1 MGNTIKDS
9 NRPDA
14 CWEYLMIIQ
23 SISSQEQLESVCWF
37 ISDAA
42 PDQGNFLN
50 MSQVA
55 CLLELCTS
63 TSKELRIYS
72 EDESEIWSLPKT
84 EAAGNSILLIFS
96 QDHLDNL
103 EAPLHFLLP
112 LADLYV
118 HLYKPQPLKSCS
130 KSWGE
135 SLGQVT
141 NWCLLQELGWEGK
154 LVRLSL
160 DDRMRLI
167 IMKTKTLIVPVCLQY
182 KIWLLAN
189 PLQHEVWTQ
198 YLPIFHV
205 IFSYYILTSQP
216 YSKELK
222 SLTGIKGMR
231 RYKEMHTIQ
240 WLRIWFN
247 IVFIVSSWNGTHRW
261 DLHSNALCFLLMS
274 QITRT
279 NRQKP
284 ARSLKNI

>member
-42 PDQGNFLN
+42 PDLGNFLN

-96 QDHLDNL
+96 QDHLDNF

-112 LADLYV
+112 LPDLYV
-118 HLYKPQPLKSCS
+118 HLYRPQPLKSCS
-130 KSWGE
+130 NSWGE

-189 PLQHEVWTQ
+189 PLQHEVWIQ
-198 YLPIFHV
+198 YLLIFHV

-222 SLTGIKGMR
+222 SLTG
-231 RYKEMHTIQ
+231 
-240 WLRIWFN
+240 
-247 IVFIVSSWNGTHRW
+247 
-261 DLHSNALCFLLMS
+261 D
-274 QITRT
+274 
-279 NRQKP
+279 
-284 ARSLKNI
+284 